1 MATYNS
7 QFGIRFVVYPPFAN
21 AQHELL
27 TDLKK
32 LLNIQE
38 SKASKAPQ
46 LEKNLKSELGNYFGI
61 LFEPSYRFDTFVAG
75 ANNQFAFS
83 AAKAVLQERH
93 IIRSFSMGMLDWE
106 RRILCKR

>member
-7 QFGIRFVVYPPFAN
+7 QFGVRFVVYPPFAN

-46 LEKNLKSELGNYFGI
+46 LEKI
-61 LFEPSYRFDTFVAG
+61 
-75 ANNQFAFS
+75 
-83 AAKAVLQERH
+83 
-93 IIRSFSMGMLDWE
+93 
-106 RRILCKR
+106 